1 MNLEVR
7 YDEGIGKVEVKSEEQ
22 IFTWVQIIFLINKNS
37 KCEIKI
43 ASNNG

>member
-22 IFTWVQIIFLINKNS
+22 IFLINKNS